1 MFTMAARYSIPQA
14 AEDKAGKIYEQA
26 KSIWSKQTGF
36 QSMQR
41 YRIVEGPHANQQ
53 MVVVR
58 FTDRNS
64 LTTARD
70 KIKTEREKF
79 LKELADT
86 GTKTE
91 EMLMLDE
98 VV

>member
-1 MFTMAARYSIPQA
+1 MFTMAARYSIPTA
-14 AEDKAGKIYEQA
+14 AEEKAGKIYENA

-58 FTDRNS
+58 FADRNS
-64 LTTARD
+64 LTTARE
-70 KIKTEREKF
+70 KIKDEREKF

-91 EMLMLDE
+91 EMLLLDE
-98 VV
+98 VT